1 MSFSRK
7 FCVAPMMDYTDRHDR
22 YFLRLISQH
31 AVLYTEMI
39 TTGAVMHGDRERL
52 LGFDQHEH
60 PVAVQLGGSNPHD
73 LATSAY
79 ICEDYGYDEVNLNV
93 GCPSDRV
100 KAGAFGA
107 SLMAQPDLVAR
118 CIDAMQQR
126 VDIPVTIKCRIGI
139 DDMDSYE
146 DMLNFVDSVANVG
159 CSVFIVHA
167 RKAWLQGLSPK
178 ENRAIPPLRYDDVY
192 RLKRERP
199 NLEIIINGGITRIDE
214 MQEHLEHVDGV
225 MVGRAAYHNPF
236 LLAQVD
242 ELIYQQPNPGKSRRD
257 ILQAFLPYVQAQ
269 LDQGV
274 PLKAISRHILGLF
287 QGVTGAK
294 AWRRYISENAYKKQ
308 SGIEVLE
315 HAAQLIQDGI

>member
-1 MSFSRK
+1 
-7 FCVAPMMDYTDRHDR
+7 MMDYTDRHDR

>member
-1 MSFSRK
+1 
-7 FCVAPMMDYTDRHDR
+7 MMDYTDRHDR

-39 TTGAVMHGDRERL
+39 TTGAVIHGDRERL
-52 LGFDQHEH
+52 LGFDQSEH
-60 PVAVQLGGSNPHD
+60 PVAVQLGGSNPQD
-73 LATSAY
+73 LAASAQ
-79 ICEDYGYDEVNLNV
+79 ICEDYGYDEINLNV

-118 CIDAMQQR
+118 CIDEMQQR
-126 VDIPVTIKCRIGI
+126 VKIPVTVKCRIGI
-139 DDMDSYE
+139 DDLDSYE
-146 DMLNFVDSVANVG
+146 NMLNFVDIVANVG

-199 NLEIIINGGITRIDE
+199 GLEIIINGGITEIDE
-214 MQEHLEHVDGV
+214 MKVHLEHVDGV

-242 ELIYQQPNPGKSRRD
+242 DLIYQQPTPHKSRRD

-269 LDQGV
+269 LDRGV

-287 QGVTGAK
+287 QGVAGAK
-294 AWRRYISENAYKKQ
+294 AWRRYISENAHKKQ

-315 HAAQLIQDGI
+315 HAAQLIQV